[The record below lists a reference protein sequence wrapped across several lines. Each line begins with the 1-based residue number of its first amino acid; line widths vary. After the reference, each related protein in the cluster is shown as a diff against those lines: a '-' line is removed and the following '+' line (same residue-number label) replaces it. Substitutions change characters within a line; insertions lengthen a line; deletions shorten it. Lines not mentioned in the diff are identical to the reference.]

1 MTPAG
6 LARRADRDQGT
17 FGAGVMLD
25 GTSRYALRGVGH
37 AEELF
42 TIDPALI
49 QPG

>member
-1 MTPAG
+1 MDGESRPD
-6 LARRADRDQGT
+6 RA
-17 FGAGVMLD
+17 
-25 GTSRYALRGVGH
+25 ALRGVGH